1 MKTVTI
7 IILNYSTAEVDI
19 IHSVPAQRDYDIY
32 ISKTLNY
39 NLKYINYMIVDRDEQ
54 ITPNHFTPEDFC

>member
-7 IILNYSTAEVDI
+7 IILNYSTAKVDI
-19 IHSVPAQRDYDIY
+19 IHSVPVQRDYDIY

-39 NLKYINYMIVDRDEQ
+39 NLKYINYMIVDGDEQ
-54 ITPNHFTPEDFC
+54 ITPNHFTPKDFC